1 MFGDS
6 TGADKPGASLPE
18 QTVMDVFDTIFRET
32 VGRIIAST
40 TGSNVRRIQQLLTLA
55 VKHGRKVAIEGFS
68 MRTSVEIAREL
79 KYVDIPKDTIITA
92 EESNTLPPGRV
103 LILCTGAQAEERAVL
118 MRIVHKEHRSLQIQP
133 GDAVIFSSSEIP
145 GNERA
150 IGNLKDYLARQG
162 ADVYHNQTLDVHSSG
177 HARQEDLKQ
186 MLQLVKPEF
195 FIPAYGDFYHRKVHG
210 KLAQDIG
217 ISKDRVLY
225 LDNGQVLE
233 VRPRNARVT
242 NERYTINYI
251 MVDGLGVGDLS
262 EVVLRDRQILASDG
276 IVVAIVKMAHRTGE
290 LVGAPDIVSR
300 GFVYMKEQKAL
311 VGQMREKVREILQK
325 TQQKNGSQNVPNEM
339 YVKAKLRDDLGQ
351 FVFQKTQRRP
361 MIIPLLIEV

>member
-1 MFGDS
+1 
-6 TGADKPGASLPE
+6 
-18 QTVMDVFDTIFRET
+18 
-32 VGRIIAST
+32 
-40 TGSNVRRIQQLLTLA
+40 
-55 VKHGRKVAIEGFS
+55 
-68 MRTSVEIAREL
+68 
-79 KYVDIPKDTIITA
+79 
-92 EESNTLPPGRV
+92 
-103 LILCTGAQAEERAVL
+103 
-118 MRIVHKEHRSLQIQP
+118 MRIVNKEHRSLQIQP

-210 KLAQDIG
+210 KLAQDVG
-217 ISKDRVLY
+217 IPKDHILY
-225 LDNGQVLE
+225 TDNGQVVE
-233 VRPRNARVT
+233 VQPHSARVT

-276 IVVAIVKMAHRTGE
+276 IVIAIIKMAHRTGE
-290 LVGAPDIVSR
+290 LVGWPDIVSR
-300 GFVYMKEQKAL
+300 GFVYMKEQRAL
-311 VGQMREKVREILQK
+311 IRQVQEKIAEILK
-325 TQQKNGSQNVPNEM
+325 RTQQKNESASPPNEA
-339 YVKAKLRDDLGQ
+339 YLKAKLRDDLGA
-351 FVFQKTQRRP
+351 FLFDKTQRRP